1 MLRLPGAGTDALVD
15 RSHETHNHRIA
26 AALGI
31 APAVVHGDADGLLV
45 TRHITDAM
53 PLDAAAAAAPRNLA
67 EVGAMLARLHR
78 SGVRFQGE
86 RHVFAD
92 LDRYIAAA
100 GPSGDGAVERL
111 RREAEPARR
120 VLQERTEAL
129 VPSHIDPSPANFI
142 RGEGR
147 LWLID
152 WEYAAMA
159 EPGWD
164 LAGFVAEGG
173 LDVRSTLALLAA
185 YGRPADTAGLARIA
199 LWRVALD
206 LLAVAWARLRLQ
218 ADGDRSLAAMM
229 ADRSSRASAYL
240 ASTDYRHALDALGC

>member
-1 MLRLPGAGTDALVD
+1 VLRLPGAGTEALVD
-15 RSHETHNHRIA
+15 RSHEVHNHRIA

-31 APAVVHGDADGLLV
+31 APPVVHGGADGLLV
-45 TRHITDAM
+45 TRHIADAT
-53 PLDAAAAAAPRNLA
+53 PLDATAVAAPSNLA
-67 EVGAMLARLHR
+67 DLGAMLGKLHR
-78 SGVRFQGE
+78 SGCRFQGE

-92 LDRYIAAA
+92 LDRYIALA
-100 GPSGDGAVERL
+100 GPSEDGAIERL

-120 VLQERTEAL
+120 VLQERAEAL

-147 LWLID
+147 LWLVD

-164 LAGFVAEGG
+164 LAGVTVEGG
-173 LDVRSTLALLAA
+173 LDVPCTAALLAA
-185 YGRPADTAGLARIA
+185 YGRPADDAGLARIA

-218 ADGDRSLAAMM
+218 ADGDRSLAAMI

-240 ASTDYRHALDALGC
+240 ASTDYRHALDALER